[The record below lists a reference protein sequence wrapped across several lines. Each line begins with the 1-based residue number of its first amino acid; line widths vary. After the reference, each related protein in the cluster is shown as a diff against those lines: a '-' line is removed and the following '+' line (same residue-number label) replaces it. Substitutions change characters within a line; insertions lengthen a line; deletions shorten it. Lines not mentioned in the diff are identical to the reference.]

1 MSRAP
6 RKTEIT
12 GTTATLV
19 LPSQDNV
26 TGHIAVNV
34 SGGFDS
40 GNVIIGYVTIPGD
53 LSTFTEF
60 GASGDSTLT
69 AAGKIDLLCGQRF
82 DVYAKASG
90 SSPTLTI
97 ITSNI
102 E

>member
-6 RKTEIT
+6 RTTEIT

-40 GNVIIGYVTIPGD
+40 GNVIIGY
-53 LSTFTEF
+53 
-60 GASGDSTLT
+60 
-69 AAGKIDLLCGQRF
+69 
-82 DVYAKASG
+82 
-90 SSPTLTI
+90 LTI
-97 ITSNI
+97 DRS
-102 E
+102 